1 MGSRWR
7 TTKADFRRAAK
18 RAPQLAPIGRRSD
31 AGFDRWLGGQLRKLY
46 DDVLSEEVPEHLVEV
61 VRAFDEEP
69 ESKGDDNLRGHGGN
83 EPARQRS
90 RRATAD

>member
-1 MGSRWR
+1 MANDKSRLP
-7 TTKADFRRAAK
+7 ASGQESAAT
-18 RAPQLAPIGRRSD
+18 APIGRRSD